1 MLRHFFSVL
10 VCLKTKN
17 QLIERLI
24 IMNIPIEIRDAKP
37 SDASTILHFI
47 NELAIYEKEP
57 NAVKTNEQAILET
70 LFCEGATAHSLI
82 CLQDD
87 QPIGFA
93 VYFYNYSTWLGKNG
107 LYLED
112 LYVSPDSRGNG
123 AGKAIMK
130 ELANRALKK
139 GCGRFEW
146 VVLDWN
152 KPAIDF
158 YNSMGAEPQNEWIIY
173 RLTGQALIDFANE

>member
-1 MLRHFFSVL
+1 M
-10 VCLKTKN
+10 TN
-17 QLIERLI
+17 TID
-24 IMNIPIEIRDAKP
+24 IRDAQA
-37 SDASTILHFI
+37 SDAKTILHFI

-57 NAVKTNEQAILET
+57 QAVKTNEQAILDT
-70 LFCEGATAHSLI
+70 LFSEGATAHSII
-82 CLQDD
+82 CFDGD
-87 QPIGFA
+87 EPIGFA

-112 LYVSPDSRGNG
+112 LYVSPDSSGKG

-130 ELANRALKK
+130 HLANQALNKN
-139 GCGRFEW
+139 CGRFEW

-158 YNSMGAEPQNEWIIY
+158 YDSMGAKPQNEWIIY
-173 RLTGQALIDFANE
+173 RLTGQELIDFAK

>member
-1 MLRHFFSVL
+1 M
-10 VCLKTKN
+10 
-17 QLIERLI
+17 
-24 IMNIPIEIRDAKP
+24 
-37 SDASTILHFI
+37 
-47 NELAIYEKEP
+47 
-57 NAVKTNEQAILET
+57 
-70 LFCEGATAHSLI
+70 
-82 CLQDD
+82 
-87 QPIGFA
+87 
-93 VYFYNYSTWLGKNG
+93 YFYNYSTWLGKNG

-130 ELANRALKK
+130 ELANRAISKD
-139 GCGRFEW
+139 CGRFEW

-173 RLTGQALIDFANE
+173 RLTGQALIDFANKD

>member
-1 MLRHFFSVL
+1 MKQPV
-10 VCLKTKN
+10 
-17 QLIERLI
+17 I
-24 IMNIPIEIRDAKP
+24 IRDAKP
-37 SDASTILHFI
+37 SDAKTILHFI
-47 NELAIYEKEP
+47 TELAIYEKEP
-57 NAVKTNEQAILET
+57 DAVKTDEQAILDT
-70 LFCEGATAHSLI
+70 LFSEGATAHSII
-82 CLQDD
+82 CLQGDE
-87 QPIGFA
+87 PIGFA

-130 ELANRALKK
+130 HLANKAISNN
-139 GCGRFEW
+139 CGRFEW

-158 YNSMGAEPQNEWIIY
+158 YDSIGAKPQNEWIIY
-173 RLTGQALIDFANE
+173 RLTGQELIDFAE

>member
-1 MLRHFFSVL
+1 MSKV
-10 VCLKTKN
+10 
-17 QLIERLI
+17 
-24 IMNIPIEIRDAKP
+24 IEIRDAKP
-37 SDASTILHFI
+37 SDAKTILHFI

-57 NAVKTNEQAILET
+57 NAVKTNEQAILDT
-70 LFCEGATAHSLI
+70 LFCEGATAHSIL
-82 CLQDD
+82 CLDGD
-87 QPIGFA
+87 EAIGFA

-112 LYVSPDSRGNG
+112 LYVSPDSRGKG

-130 ELANRALKK
+130 HLANTALKNN
-139 GCGRFEW
+139 CGRFEW

-158 YNSMGAEPQNEWIIY
+158 YDSIGAKPQTEWIIY
-173 RLTGQALIDFANE
+173 RLTGQELIDFAK